1 MKTRGE
7 EFTGKPAEHLNPVD
21 APGTAGGID
30 LESWSRA
37 MSDLASAGPS
47 SLETSARALDSYL
60 AMTASAHK
68 IFTQFMA
75 QILGQLNMPTQS
87 EVIGLAE
94 RLTNIETRLD
104 DLDARLDDI
113 ARAIEGVSKSLPP
126 ARVRSGGRAIE
137 SSLSSKEIE
146 LDHGNRQ
153 HRSGRRKER
162 QHE

>member
-7 EFTGKPAEHLNPVD
+7 EFTSKPAEHRNRVD
-21 APGTAGGID
+21 APGTVGGID

-47 SLETSARALDSYL
+47 LETSARALDSYL
-60 AMTASAHK
+60 TMTASAHK

-87 EVIGLAE
+87 EIIGLAE

-113 ARAIEGVSKSLPP
+113 ARAIEVVTKSLPP
-126 ARVRSGGRAIE
+126 ARVRSGGRVTK
-137 SSLSSKEIE
+137 SSPSSKEIE

-153 HRSGRRKER
+153 YRSGRRKER
-162 QHE
+162 QHV